1 MDSLSSASSCEDLI
15 QQLQRL
21 MTSDAYSE
29 LLLIVKENAILRQ
42 HERDLNITNEQNLKT
57 LGHLQQNLETAT
69 EQIAEYSTQVD
80 GLTQEIQ
87 RLQIALNNAQGNMK
101 IKDEELREN
110 KKSTTKLAANLK
122 QRETELANFK
132 QCLNKERENSKT
144 EKDARIATEHDLTL
158 LKREISTLSERLQC
172 LNQFT
177 VDLRKP
183 DRDII
188 RDQLQDMFKLVH
200 SLIVEFFGHDLENPA
215 FQDQTT
221 WENLRNHD
229 LLKRIVPLPLSNTTS
244 AKDMRV
250 AALIGICAEAMS
262 RHIFQSTYL
271 LDGSQLHELIDALQ
285 SYDWNQGS
293 YLRSVLLRSLITE
306 QKENS
311 LKRTKRLVA
320 EVLKLTKPLLSA
332 KRQVLF
338 EDALLV
344 VCKKITEQWMQFQ
357 ELEAAVEPDF
367 ELNDDAGDW
376 KLFLFPKRAMNN
388 NVEFPQDPDPK
399 KAEAKLSMMQTNFVV
414 WPAFFISEAGELE
427 LLRPGFA
434 LSEEQMQPAK
444 SEENAISSRRA
455 RQEAR
460 RTNRRKAKI
469 SAT

>member
-110 KKSTTKLAANLK
+110 KK
-122 QRETELANFK
+122 
-132 QCLNKERENSKT
+132 
-144 EKDARIATEHDLTL
+144 
-158 LKREISTLSERLQC
+158 
-172 LNQFT
+172 
-177 VDLRKP
+177 
-183 DRDII
+183 

>member
-1 MDSLSSASSCEDLI
+1 MQKYINDIA
-15 QQLQRL
+15 
-21 MTSDAYSE
+21 
-29 LLLIVKENAILRQ
+29 NQ
-42 HERDLNITNEQNLKT
+42 HR
-57 LGHLQQNLETAT
+57 
-69 EQIAEYSTQVD
+69 
-80 GLTQEIQ
+80 
-87 RLQIALNNAQGNMK
+87 
-101 IKDEELREN
+101 
-110 KKSTTKLAANLK
+110 
-122 QRETELANFK
+122 
-132 QCLNKERENSKT
+132 
-144 EKDARIATEHDLTL
+144 
-158 LKREISTLSERLQC
+158 
-172 LNQFT
+172 
-177 VDLRKP
+177 
-183 DRDII
+183 

-338 EDALLV
+338 EDALLG

-376 KLFLFPKRAMNN
+376 KLFLSPKRAMNN
-388 NVEFPQDPDPK
+388 NVEFSQDPDPK

-427 LLRPGFA
+427 LLQPGFA